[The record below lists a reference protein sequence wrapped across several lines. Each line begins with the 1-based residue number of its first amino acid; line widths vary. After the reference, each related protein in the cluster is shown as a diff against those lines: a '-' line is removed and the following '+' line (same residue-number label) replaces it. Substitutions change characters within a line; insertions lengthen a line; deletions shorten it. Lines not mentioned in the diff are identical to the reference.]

1 MMLNDKVA
9 LVAGASPTTGGDIAE
24 ALAEAGAEMVA
35 IIAPFV
41 AAHGNHSE
49 TPLPRAALP
58 T

>member
-1 MMLNDKVA
+1 MPKDKVA
-9 LVAGASPTTGGDIAE
+9 LVTRTSPTTGGDIAE

>member
-1 MMLNDKVA
+1 MLKDKVA
-9 LVAGASPTTGGDIAE
+9 LVTGTSPNIGGGIAE

-41 AAHGNHSE
+41 AARGNHSE

>member
-9 LVAGASPTTGGDIAE
+9 LVTGASPTTGGDIAE
-24 ALAEAGAEMVA
+24 ALAEAGAAMVA

-41 AAHGNHSE
+41 AAPGNHGE
-49 TPLPRAALP
+49 TPLLRAALP

>member
-9 LVAGASPTTGGDIAE
+9 LVTGKPHYGRRHSRGF
-24 ALAEAGAEMVA
+24 AEAGAEMVA